1 MYLYIIFFLIL
12 FTVLVEISQNRKK
25 IKNQTNSVIYISF
38 ILLLLLLSSIRWE
51 NGTDWDSY
59 LRIWEIYD
67 SPTFIGEMEIG
78 FIFLTSLNHWFIN
91 HYTFHLCIMAIICII
106 PVSIINYK
114 YSPYPLFSL
123 FIWYV
128 CNFAHIFNVRQ
139 TIAISII
146 FCTIP
151 FILKRRRNK
160 YILLIILAT
169 LFHKTAIIA
178 LPIYWLWN
186 IKLKKNQYVIIILVC
201 SLVSIYLSNL
211 FSIILRTLGGGIF
224 ETQLNYYLNEG
235 SNTFGQE
242 FSPIQILVRG
252 IINRSFILIIGLYL
266 LDKIRKKSVF
276 INGIVNMYF
285 TGTIMF
291 ILFTPLSV
299 ALNRLGSYYDFFQIL
314 LIPSIFIYKMKKE
327 LRLSFFFILSLYLL
341 YRFRGIVMNYE
352 DAYIPY
358 KFFFQF

>member
-1 MYLYIIFFLIL
+1 MIYYTIYLIL
-12 FTVLVEISQNRKK
+12 AVL
-25 IKNQTNSVIYISF
+25 
-38 ILLLLLLSSIRWE
+38 ILLTVGAKGKKQRYIEFIAVVIVVLFQGLRWE

-224 ETQLNYYLNEG
+224 ETQLNFYLNEG

-276 INGIVNMYF
+276 IMV
-285 TGTIMF
+285 
-291 ILFTPLSV
+291 L
-299 ALNRLGSYYDFFQIL
+299 
-314 LIPSIFIYKMKKE
+314 
-327 LRLSFFFILSLYLL
+327 
-341 YRFRGIVMNYE
+341 
-352 DAYIPY
+352 
-358 KFFFQF
+358 